1 MVQRG
6 VEGRGAFFTK
16 HQKYPWKHNSFR
28 VTKGKPFKGLIE
40 VELEGVKVDATRAWV
55 LKGLMSNLRNY
66 AQPILE
72 DIKIGRELIPLP
84 RVQLIAF

>member
-6 VEGRGAFFTK
+6 VEGAFFTK

-40 VELEGVKVDATRAWV
+40 VELEGVKVDATRG
-55 LKGLMSNLRNY
+55 LKGVL
-66 AQPILE
+66 
-72 DIKIGRELIPLP
+72 
-84 RVQLIAF
+84 